1 MKLLPRHFYYLV
13 VDGGGWM
20 KVKVDM
26 QTDLTKCVVNYELG
40 EDSTIVEVA
49 ATARNKTQ
57 QCWPGAQ
64 NWTF

>member
-1 MKLLPRHFYYLV
+1 
-13 VDGGGWM
+13 M

-40 EDSTIVEVA
+40 EDSTIVEMA

-57 QCWPGAQ
+57 QC
-64 NWTF
+64 